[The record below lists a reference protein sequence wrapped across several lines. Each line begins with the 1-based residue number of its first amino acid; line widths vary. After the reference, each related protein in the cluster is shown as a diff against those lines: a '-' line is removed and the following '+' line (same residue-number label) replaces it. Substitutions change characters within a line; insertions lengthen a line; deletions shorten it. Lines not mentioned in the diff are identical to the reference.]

1 MNRQIKTIFKQLFK
15 IFLKASKDALT
26 ITHGNN
32 QKKKKRNMYCVC
44 GKYKFSIDVT

>member
-32 QKKKKRNMYCVC
+32 QKKKGTSTVYVGNINFQLM
-44 GKYKFSIDVT
+44 

>member
-32 QKKKKRNMYCVC
+32 QKKKETSTVYVGNINFQLM
-44 GKYKFSIDVT
+44 

>member
-26 ITHGNN
+26 IIHGNN
-32 QKKKKRNMYCVC
+32 QKKRNVYCVC
-44 GKYKFSIDVT
+44 RKYKFSIDVT

>member
-32 QKKKKRNMYCVC
+32 QKKKKETSTVYVGNINFQLM
-44 GKYKFSIDVT
+44 